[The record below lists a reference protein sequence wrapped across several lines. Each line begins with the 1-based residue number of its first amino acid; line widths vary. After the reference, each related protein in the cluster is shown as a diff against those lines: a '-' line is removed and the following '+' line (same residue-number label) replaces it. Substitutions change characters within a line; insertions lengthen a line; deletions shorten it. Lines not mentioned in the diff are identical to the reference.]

1 MAASESLWSNI
12 SKAQSKLTEYLKRI
26 YLRTP
31 FTDSSKT
38 LKTTE
43 VTSNKVY
50 YQNENKFSSLRK
62 MKYIQFGTS
71 HQ

>member
-12 SKAQSKLTEYLKRI
+12 SKGQSKLTEYLKRI
-26 YLRTP
+26 YFRTL

-50 YQNENKFSSLRK
+50 YKNENKFSSLRK
-62 MKYIQFGTS
+62 MKYIQSGTS

>member
-12 SKAQSKLTEYLKRI
+12 SKGQSKLTEYLKRI
-26 YLRTP
+26 YFRTL

-50 YQNENKFSSLRK
+50 YKNENKFSSLRK
-62 MKYIQFGTS
+62 MKYIQPGTS

>member
-12 SKAQSKLTEYLKRI
+12 SKGQSKLTEYLKRI
-26 YLRTP
+26 YFRTL

-50 YQNENKFSSLRK
+50 YKNEKKFSSLRK
-62 MKYIQFGTS
+62 MKYTQSGTS